1 MKEKD
6 IVKKSSQPDI
16 GQLSAAAVAQVPVLY
31 KKAVITLA
39 DVGKKTIE
47 VAWQFDNN
55 DKKQQ
60 ALLATIAA
68 RLKIISLDEFSGDLS
83 LEKLPNGVYYVSG
96 RWHGLVRQRCV
107 VTLEEVSESLR
118 GDVHLDFIEE
128 QFYHAKKH
136 KDAESLVG
144 GKIDLLEQMVQEL
157 SLSLNP
163 FPKKSDAWQTITKT
177 EEAPPPATHKP
188 FLQLAEK
195 LKSKNRS

>member
-1 MKEKD
+1 
-6 IVKKSSQPDI
+6 
-16 GQLSAAAVAQVPVLY
+16 
-31 KKAVITLA
+31 
-39 DVGKKTIE
+39 
-47 VAWQFDNN
+47 
-55 DKKQQ
+55 
-60 ALLATIAA
+60 
-68 RLKIISLDEFSGDLS
+68 
-83 LEKLPNGVYYVSG
+83 
-96 RWHGLVRQRCV
+96 
-107 VTLEEVSESLR
+107 
-118 GDVHLDFIEE
+118 
-128 QFYHAKKH
+128 KKH